1 MKYTL
6 EIQKRL
12 LQVENGN
19 LSPREKSSLLREAIR
34 IADEN
39 DDVQWAVEM
48 RLDLIYELNQLSE
61 DQEEITVF
69 SRILDDY
76 ENNKDLIQED
86 DILWK
91 YKWIWGC
98 AFDLPE
104 IPKVQV
110 DAIAEDF
117 KTRILRNGY
126 SARSYYHLLSVQNT
140 RMRQYDKAK
149 EYADKMQNEKLD
161 DMMCEACELNFL
173 LDIYLETGKFDEA
186 YHRAQ
191 PLISRQVTC
200 YEANLRAFLKLSYY
214 AQKAG
219 RTEIAT
225 DMCARAEEA
234 LVGREKDEYLLPY
247 LGSFITYYF
256 MTNPQRGW
264 EYVECCVPWS
274 LRTSKYKKYRFGCDM
289 AEALK
294 YESRPEVKLELPEE
308 FPFYNAEGIYQ
319 VAELRDYFY
328 KQAEGLAHQ
337 YDTRNGNNGYM
348 ERILCQCGNMPI
360 Q

>member
-98 AFDLPE
+98 AFDP
-104 IPKVQV
+104 
-110 DAIAEDF
+110 
-117 KTRILRNGY
+117 
-126 SARSYYHLLSVQNT
+126 
-140 RMRQYDKAK
+140 
-149 EYADKMQNEKLD
+149 
-161 DMMCEACELNFL
+161 
-173 LDIYLETGKFDEA
+173 
-186 YHRAQ
+186 
-191 PLISRQVTC
+191 
-200 YEANLRAFLKLSYY
+200 
-214 AQKAG
+214 
-219 RTEIAT
+219 
-225 DMCARAEEA
+225 
-234 LVGREKDEYLLPY
+234 
-247 LGSFITYYF
+247 
-256 MTNPQRGW
+256 
-264 EYVECCVPWS
+264 
-274 LRTSKYKKYRFGCDM
+274 
-289 AEALK
+289 
-294 YESRPEVKLELPEE
+294 
-308 FPFYNAEGIYQ
+308 
-319 VAELRDYFY
+319 
-328 KQAEGLAHQ
+328 
-337 YDTRNGNNGYM
+337 
-348 ERILCQCGNMPI
+348 
-360 Q
+360 